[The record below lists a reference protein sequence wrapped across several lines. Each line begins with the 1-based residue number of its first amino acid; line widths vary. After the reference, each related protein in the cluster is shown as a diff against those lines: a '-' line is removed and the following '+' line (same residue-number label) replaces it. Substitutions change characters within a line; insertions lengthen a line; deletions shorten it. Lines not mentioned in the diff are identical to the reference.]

1 MQFDHGAKCVPT
13 VRYNAHMAKTN
24 KVSTPL
30 AIVALGVVFG
40 DIGTSPLYALQAVF
54 GLSGQ
59 NLKVTQENV
68 YGIISL
74 IIWSI
79 TLVVSIKFIGFIMRA
94 DNEGEGGIMALVTLI
109 KGIVVKHK
117 RLFIMLGIVGVA
129 LFYGDSIITPA
140 ISVLSAV
147 EGLKVVAPNLGTVVV
162 PVTIAILACLFW
174 IQKYGTAAIGRFFGP
189 TMLVWFLAIGLGG
202 AWRVWQHP
210 GVLWTLSPLTAIS
223 FFVDHPVV
231 AFLSMTA
238 VVLAIT
244 GAEAL
249 YADLGHFGR
258 RPISQAW
265 FMVVFPAL
273 ALCYMGEGA
282 LVLHQPG
289 VSNNVLVQLFPVGIR
304 AAFVFLATVATLIAS
319 QSVISGAFS
328 LTRQAVKL
336 EFLPKMIVRHTSI
349 RETGQIYMPFINFIL
364 FVLVVA
370 LVLGFGSSA
379 SLANAYGIAVSGT
392 LAADTVLFLVVM
404 RSLWRKPVVLVASAA
419 IVFLPIDFLFVS
431 SNMQKLLHGGIFPIV
446 IGCLTLVVINTW
458 TKGENI
464 VDKERRAKEGS
475 ILNFIET
482 LHSLKP
488 PIKRLPG
495 AAVYIGHHPDF
506 TPLAFRATVEELHE
520 LPEKVVIITVQTTTA
535 AHVPSE
541 KRAVLD
547 NFGDDDGISHLML
560 YYGYHDTVNIPKV
573 LKSLRSL
580 DPDLDFD
587 VDNVAYFV
595 SSSKIILTKRHNM
608 ARWRKSLYYLLYRN
622 AQDTSDYYKL
632 PVKQTEE
639 MQVPITL

>member
-1 MQFDHGAKCVPT
+1 ML
-13 VRYNAHMAKTN
+13 RYNAHMTKTS
-24 KVSTPL
+24 KVATPL

-59 NLKVTQENV
+59 NLPVNQDNV

-79 TLVVSIKFIGFIMRA
+79 TIVVSIKFVGFIMRA
-94 DNEGEGGIMALVTLI
+94 DNEGEGGIMALVSLI
-109 KGIVVKHK
+109 KGMAIKHK
-117 RLFIMLGIVGVA
+117 GLFITLGLAGVA

-147 EGLKVVAPNLGTVVV
+147 EGLKVVAPSLTTFVL
-162 PVTIAILACLFW
+162 PITIAVLVVLFW

-189 TMLVWFLAIGLGG
+189 TMLIWFLAIGLGG
-202 AWRVWQHP
+202 AWRVWQYP
-210 GVLWTLSPLTAIS
+210 SAIWALSPYTAIG
-223 FFVDHPVV
+223 FVVDHPLV
-231 AFLSMTA
+231 AFLSLTA

-282 LVLHQPG
+282 LILHQPG
-289 VSNNVLVQLFPVGIR
+289 ISNNILVQLFPSSLR
-304 AAFVFLATVATLIAS
+304 AVFVVLATFATLIAS

-336 EFLPKMIVRHTSI
+336 EFLPKMIVQHTSI
-349 RETGQIYMPFINFIL
+349 QETGQIYMPFINFVL
-364 FVLVVA
+364 FIMVVA

-379 SLANAYGIAVSGT
+379 ALANAYGIAVSGT
-392 LAADTVLFLVVM
+392 LAADTILFLVVM
-404 RSLWRKPVVLVASAA
+404 RVQWRKSITAVALAATLFVPVDL
-419 IVFLPIDFLFVS
+419 LFVS
-431 SNMQKLLHGGIFPIV
+431 SNVRKLLHGGIFPIA
-446 IGCLTLVVINTW
+446 IGCVTYLIINTW
-458 TKGENI
+458 TKGDKI
-464 VDKERRAKEGS
+464 VDKERRAKEGPV
-475 ILNFIET
+475 LDFIDS
-482 LHSLKP
+482 LSSLKP
-488 PIKRLPG
+488 PVKRLPG
-495 AAVYIGHHPDF
+495 AAVYIGHHLKY
-506 TPLAFRATVEELHE
+506 TPLALRAMVEEIHE

-535 AHVPSE
+535 AHVPTE

-547 NFGDDDGISHLML
+547 NFGADDGISHLML

-573 LKSLRSL
+573 LKSLRTL

-587 VDNVAYFV
+587 LSTVAYFV
-595 SSSKIILTKRHNM
+595 SSSKLIVTKRHNM
-608 ARWRKSLYYLLYRN
+608 AKWRKSLFYLMYRN
-622 AQDTSDYYKL
+622 EQDASDYYKL
-632 PVKQTEE
+632 PIKQTEE

>member
-1 MQFDHGAKCVPT
+1 LL
-13 VRYNAHMAKTN
+13 RYNAHMTKTS
-24 KVSTPL
+24 KVATPL

-59 NLKVTQENV
+59 NLPVNQDNV

-79 TLVVSIKFIGFIMRA
+79 TIVVSIKFVGFIMRA
-94 DNEGEGGIMALVTLI
+94 DNEGEGGIMALVSLI
-109 KGIVVKHK
+109 KGMAIKHK
-117 RLFIMLGIVGVA
+117 GLFITLGLAGVA

-147 EGLKVVAPNLGTVVV
+147 EGLKVVAPSLTTFVL
-162 PVTIAILACLFW
+162 PITIAVLVVLFW

-189 TMLVWFLAIGLGG
+189 TMLIWFLAIGLGG
-202 AWRVWQHP
+202 AWRVWQYP
-210 GVLWTLSPLTAIS
+210 SAIWALSPYTAIG
-223 FFVDHPVV
+223 FVVDHPLV
-231 AFLSMTA
+231 AFLSLTA

-282 LVLHQPG
+282 LILHQPG
-289 VSNNVLVQLFPVGIR
+289 ISNNILVQLFPSSLR
-304 AAFVFLATVATLIAS
+304 AVFVVLATFATLIAS

-336 EFLPKMIVRHTSI
+336 EFLPKMIVQHTSI
-349 RETGQIYMPFINFIL
+349 QETGQIYMPFINFVL
-364 FVLVVA
+364 FIMVVA

-379 SLANAYGIAVSGT
+379 ALANAYGIAVSGT
-392 LAADTVLFLVVM
+392 LAADTILFLVVM
-404 RSLWRKPVVLVASAA
+404 RVQWRKSITAVALAATLFVPVDL
-419 IVFLPIDFLFVS
+419 LFVS
-431 SNMQKLLHGGIFPIV
+431 SNVRKLLHGGIFPIA
-446 IGCLTLVVINTW
+446 IGCVTYLIINTW
-458 TKGENI
+458 TKGDKI
-464 VDKERRAKEGS
+464 VDKERRAKEGPV
-475 ILNFIET
+475 LDFIDS
-482 LHSLKP
+482 LSSLKP
-488 PIKRLPG
+488 PVKRLPG
-495 AAVYIGHHPDF
+495 AAVYIGHHLKY
-506 TPLAFRATVEELHE
+506 TPLALRAMVEEIHE

-535 AHVPSE
+535 AHVPTE

-547 NFGDDDGISHLML
+547 NFGADDGISHLML

-573 LKSLRSL
+573 LKSLRTL

-587 VDNVAYFV
+587 LSTVAYFV
-595 SSSKIILTKRHNM
+595 SSSKLIVTKRHNM
-608 ARWRKSLYYLLYRN
+608 AKWRKSLFYLMYRN
-622 AQDTSDYYKL
+622 EQDASDYYKL
-632 PVKQTEE
+632 PIKQTEE